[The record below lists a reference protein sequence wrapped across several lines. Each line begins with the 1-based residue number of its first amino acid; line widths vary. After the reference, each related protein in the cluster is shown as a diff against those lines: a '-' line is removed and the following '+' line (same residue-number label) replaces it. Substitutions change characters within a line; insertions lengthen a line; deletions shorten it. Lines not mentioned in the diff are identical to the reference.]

1 VRHQEPELVEAQ
13 TTPHHHRDNLRHN
26 VRVPAR
32 IEGQAGL
39 VIPATIVDV
48 SRTGMALEIDGP
60 VALEPQ
66 QRALESGARA
76 RIRFR
81 RRSAGSRALV
91 TAQVEVIWATHR
103 AIGVRFA
110 HADGELFTALR
121 EIVANAVQARRAS
134 QAAQRHELTPRAR
147 QALRACRKVLQN
159 SISNLAWVIRSNV
172 VKQLL
177 SEAEN
182 RHDGG
187 AQAAAEAQRL
197 EQRALSI
204 GLTIEQRFLR
214 EFSEVFD
221 LDQTQELTLA
231 QVRDAAGSQPDAAQR
246 ARDEAAARAADNRL
260 LKRVVF
266 EVEERHGAR
275 YRTLAQRL
283 ARVHGGAQGD
293 LGGPLAPAPA
303 CRVIWQAITAQ
314 ADSPRLERILEQV
327 MQRHAVNLLGDLYDA
342 IAHVLDTHG
351 VG

>member
-1 VRHQEPELVEAQ
+1 MRHQEPELVEAQ
-13 TTPHHHRDNLRHN
+13 TTPHHHRDNLRHD

-48 SRTGMALEIDGP
+48 SRSGMALEIDGP

-66 QRALESGARA
+66 QRALDAGARA
-76 RIRFR
+76 RVRFR
-81 RRSAGSRALV
+81 RRSVGSRALV

-103 AIGVRFA
+103 AIGVRFVRS
-110 HADGELFTALR
+110 DDELFTALR
-121 EIVANAVQARRAS
+121 EIAANAVQARRAS

-147 QALRACRKVLQN
+147 QALRACRKLLQN
-159 SISNLAWVIRSNV
+159 SVANLAWVVRSNV

-177 SEAEN
+177 HEADH

-187 AQAAAEAQRL
+187 AQAAAEAKRL
-197 EQRALSI
+197 EERALSI

-221 LDQTQELTLA
+221 LDQTQELTIA
-231 QVRDAAGSQPDAAQR
+231 QVRDATGGQPDPGQR
-246 ARDEAAARAADNRL
+246 ARDEATARAADNRL
-260 LKRVVF
+260 LTRVVI

-275 YRTLAQRL
+275 YRVLAQRL
-283 ARVHGGAQGD
+283 ARVHGGNQGD
-293 LGGPLAPAPA
+293 VGGPLAPAPA
-303 CRVIWQAITAQ
+303 CRVIWQALTAQ
-314 ADSPRLERILEQV
+314 VDSPRVERILEQV
-327 MQRHAVNLLGDLYDA
+327 MQRHAVGLIGALYDA
-342 IAHVLDTHG
+342 MAHVLDTHG

>member
-1 VRHQEPELVEAQ
+1 MRHQEPELVEAQ
-13 TTPHHHRDNLRHN
+13 TTPHHHRDNLRHD

-48 SRTGMALEIDGP
+48 SRSGMALEIDGP

-66 QRALESGARA
+66 QRALHAGARA
-76 RIRFR
+76 RVRFR
-81 RRSAGSRALV
+81 RRSVGSRALV

-103 AIGVRFA
+103 AIGVRFVRS
-110 HADGELFTALR
+110 DDELFTALR
-121 EIVANAVQARRAS
+121 EIAANAVQARRAS

-147 QALRACRKVLQN
+147 QALRACRKLLQN
-159 SISNLAWVIRSNV
+159 SVANLAWVVRSNV

-177 SEAEN
+177 HEADH

-187 AQAAAEAQRL
+187 AQAAAEAKRL
-197 EQRALSI
+197 EERALSI

-221 LDQTQELTLA
+221 LDQTQELTIA
-231 QVRDAAGSQPDAAQR
+231 QVRDATGGQPDPAQR
-246 ARDEAAARAADNRL
+246 ARDEATARAADNRL
-260 LKRVVF
+260 LTRVVI

-275 YRTLAQRL
+275 YRVLAQRL
-283 ARVHGGAQGD
+283 ARVHGGNQGD
-293 LGGPLAPAPA
+293 VGGPLAPAPA
-303 CRVIWQAITAQ
+303 CRVIWQALTAQ
-314 ADSPRLERILEQV
+314 VDSPRVERILEQV
-327 MQRHAVNLLGDLYDA
+327 MQRHAVGLIGDLYDA
-342 IAHVLDTHG
+342 MAHVLDTHG